1 MIKKVINE
9 PMSRVKK
16 IKKKIKKVRLK
27 FLGLLIL
34 KGIVVTSILILAK
47 VLARNF

>member
-9 PMSRVKK
+9 PMNRVKK
-16 IKKKIKKVRLK
+16 IKRKIKEVRLK

-34 KGIVVTSILILAK
+34 KGIVVTNILILAK
-47 VLARNF
+47 F

>member
-16 IKKKIKKVRLK
+16 IKKKIKEVRLK

-34 KGIVVTSILILAK
+34 KGIFVISLILIK
-47 VLARNF
+47 F